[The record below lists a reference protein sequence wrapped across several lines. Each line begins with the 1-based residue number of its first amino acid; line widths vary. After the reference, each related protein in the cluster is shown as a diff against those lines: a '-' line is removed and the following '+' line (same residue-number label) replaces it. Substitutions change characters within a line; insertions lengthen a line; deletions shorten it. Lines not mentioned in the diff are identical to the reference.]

1 MASANKLF
9 FDAQLRHAIGVS
21 RYSAG
26 EAKRV
31 VALLDK
37 ADAEL
42 TKFLSENLSQKMDLQ
57 SRRYKALLADV
68 RTMRAEVWKT
78 LKGGNQAELL
88 DLADIETKWAA
99 KALGSAIPVEF
110 NFASVDSAT
119 LKQLVTKTPFAGGTN
134 AARTLDQ
141 WWTGLKAVDAQRI
154 QEAIQLGM
162 TLGESVEQMV
172 ARVRLVHDLTRAN
185 AAAVVRTSV
194 NHASNRARESFFEA
208 NASIIEA
215 LRWTSTL
222 DGRTTPICQA
232 RDGKLAPITP
242 GATVPEPRL
251 DPPTARPPA
260 HAGCRSLTVAIL
272 DANAIADQLPDR
284 PFVRSTK
291 TGKGREKDFRA
302 EAKEKAG
309 ASWKDMTDRQR
320 ANAVKR
326 EKRVWAAENIGQVPG
341 ATTYDEWLRGQS
353 ASFQDDVLGPGRG
366 KLFRDGAKL
375 DKFVAVDG
383 RELTLK
389 ELRADPERL
398 NVVASP
404 VKPIPE
410 WTKKA
415 QRAWEDSLSKMERT
429 AIKGWSVGWDQ
440 DMRTVQMGGKPSG
453 LQRGTLISRTKAEV
467 QARIDAMNEALGRAP
482 VFSKE
487 ISRGLAL
494 DQKALDRLVN
504 SPGHI
509 PMAFSSASRRLS
521 IARGFAFSKAEELTS
536 SEGRKFHAVVL
547 RVLKSRSGV
556 SIDSLSRFPEE
567 LEVVMRPGTRYRVL
581 GKTLKKAKDEISGNM
596 REWWEVELEEV
607 P

>member
-1 MASANKLF
+1 MAAANKLF

-31 VALLDK
+31 LALLDK

-42 TKFLSENLSQKMDLQ
+42 TTFLQKNLSQKMDLQ
-57 SRRYKALLADV
+57 SRRYKALQADV
-68 RTMRAEVWKT
+68 RAMRAEVWKT

-222 DGRTTPICQA
+222 DGRTTLICQA

-242 GATVPEPRL
+242 GVEVPEPRL
-251 DPPTARPPA
+251 EPPTARPPA

-284 PFVRSTK
+284 PFVRSAK
-291 TGKGREKDFRA
+291 TGKAREKDFRA

-309 ASWKDMTDRQR
+309 SAWKDMTDRQR

-326 EKRVWAAENIGQVPG
+326 EKRAWAAENIGQVPG

-366 KLFRDGAKL
+366 KLFRDGMKL

-389 ELRADPERL
+389 ELRAE
-398 NVVASP
+398 VISP
-404 VKPIPE
+404 Q
-410 WTKKA
+410 WTREL
-415 QRAWEDSLSKMERT
+415 QTAWEATVTEVERKALYDWSYKWDSDIRRVQKGGTALDHPDGAVKLRINRME
-429 AIKGWSVGWDQ
+429 
-440 DMRTVQMGGKPSG
+440 
-453 LQRGTLISRTKAEV
+453 
-467 QARIDAMNEALGRAP
+467 EALKGAP
-482 VFSKE
+482 AYDGQV
-487 ISRGLAL
+487 SRGMAL
-494 DQKALDRLVN
+494 HPDEVKRLWEAPGYLNLTFTSSSINANTAKSFALLRATEMNQHYRRGAAFFQPLVLTVKQN
-504 SPGHI
+504 RTGVLINKFCKEVDEMEVLLRPNARYRI
-509 PMAFSSASRRLS
+509 VDRRLH
-521 IARGFAFSKAEELTS
+521 AAGGEDQVFGGLEWREL
-536 SEGRKFHAVVL
+536 
-547 RVLKSRSGV
+547 
-556 SIDSLSRFPEE
+556 I
-567 LEVVMRPGTRYRVL
+567 
-581 GKTLKKAKDEISGNM
+581 
-596 REWWEVELEEV
+596 LEEV
-607 P
+607 L